1 MYTIVE
7 SVNFA
12 RKANELLSEE
22 SREALA
28 TYLALFPNAGALIPG
43 SGGLRKLRWRSRRSG
58 KRGGLRVINFNRLP
72 RGQVLLVT
80 IFSKR
85 RLENFS
91 KKELLQFRK
100 AFDHDD

>member
-1 MYTIVE
+1 VYTIVE
-7 SVNFA
+7 SATFA

-22 SREALA
+22 SRGALA
-28 TYLALFPNAGALIPG
+28 IYLALFPNAGVVIPG
-43 SGGLRKLRWRSRRSG
+43 SGGLRKLRWGSRHGG
-58 KRGGLRVINFNRLP
+58 KRGGLRLIYFNRLQ

-91 KKELLQFRK
+91 NKELLQFKK
-100 AFDHDD
+100 AFDDDN

>member
-7 SVNFA
+7 SAIFA

-43 SGGLRKLRWRSRRSG
+43 SGGLRKLRWGSRHGG
-58 KRGGLRVINFNRLP
+58 KRGGLRVIYFNRLP

-91 KKELLQFRK
+91 NKELLQFKK
-100 AFDHDD
+100 AFYDDN